1 MMTSGRFVV
10 IVGSAYCGSTFL
22 SRLFASLPG
31 VASVGEAKRLYHVVS
46 SNAPRNEAYCTVC
59 KRPEDCPHFGPKN
72 DEFYDLIAKIN
83 DTRRFYGLLLCDWK
97 PGCSVLVTSDKSR
110 DDIWRFI
117 HPGVADLVVLFKRPE
132 AAVLSKLQNDKRF
145 GPQTVEMA
153 LQNYCNEYGQDGGAL
168 EWVDSWARKS
178 FWVSYEQLAM
188 DPDYEFGMLCRAMD
202 LPQQEGIIDF
212 GNIEW
217 HQIGGNIR
225 SLASR
230 WSLLDEKWR
239 SDLTIAEQ
247 REVASNDKVQ
257 EVWKRL
263 LVRAIETRLETHRK
277 TKVQADRRR
286 GNHR

>member
-1 MMTSGRFVV
+1 MTSGRFVV
-10 IVGSAYCGSTFL
+10 IVGAAYCGSTFL

-31 VASVGEAKRLYHVVS
+31 VASVGEAKRLYRVVW
-46 SNAPRNEAYCTVC
+46 SNAPRNEAYCTIC

-72 DEFYDLIAKIN
+72 DRLYDWVSKLN
-83 DTRRFYGLLLCDWK
+83 DPRRFYGLLLGDW

-110 DDIWRFI
+110 DEIMKSI

-132 AAVLSKLQNDKRF
+132 ASVLSKLRNDKGF

-153 LQNYCNEYGQDGGAL
+153 LKNYCDEYGLDRGAL

-188 DPDYEFGMLCRAMD
+188 DPDYEFGMLCKAMD
-202 LPQQEGIIDF
+202 LPRPEGIIDF

-217 HQIGGNIR
+217 HQVGGNVR

-230 WSLLDEKWR
+230 WALLDEKWR
-239 SDLTIAEQ
+239 SELTIAEQ
-247 REVASNDKVQ
+247 MEVARNDQVQ
-257 EVWKRL
+257 EVWRRL
-263 LVRAIETRLETHRK
+263 LVRAIETRLEAHRK
-277 TKVQADRRR
+277 AKSETERKRR
-286 GNHR
+286 NHL